1 MTNLMWARVSALGDV
16 KASGNWMYAA
26 KLPGEGARMYDA
38 CGALKDA
45 VLALGVGI
53 EGGKDS
59 LSMAAREAE
68 RLGRRY
74 VTDMV
79 CTTDDVAA
87 DLPQFEPASFAR
99 CRFAPRTHAP
109 KPDDGAVGDGVD
121 GGADDTGTAP
131 GRGGPARGLPRAERG
146 LARRAREQGRNTGL
160 EERGESTSQRWFGGH
175 RPLT

>member
-38 CGALKDA
+38 CRALKDA
-45 VLALGVGI
+45 VLALGVGT

-59 LSMAAREAE
+59 LSMAVREAE
-68 RLGRRY
+68 RLGHRY

-79 CTTDDVAA
+79 CTTDDAAA
-87 DLPQFEPASFAR
+87 DLPQFEPTSFAR

-109 KPDDGAVGDGVD
+109 DPDNGAVGDMVCTMDDAAANLPQFEPTIFARFRFAPRTYVPEPYAVGGVCCV
-121 GGADDTGTAP
+121 G
-131 GRGGPARGLPRAERG
+131 
-146 LARRAREQGRNTGL
+146 
-160 EERGESTSQRWFGGH
+160 
-175 RPLT
+175 

>member
-26 KLPGEGARMYDA
+26 KLPGESARMYDA

-68 RLGRRY
+68 RLGHRY

-79 CTTDDVAA
+79 CTTDDAA
-87 DLPQFEPASFAR
+87 VDLPQFEPMIFAR
-99 CRFAPRTHAP
+99 FRFAPRTHAP
-109 KPDDGAVGDGVD
+109 EPYAVGGVCCV
-121 GGADDTGTAP
+121 G
-131 GRGGPARGLPRAERG
+131 
-146 LARRAREQGRNTGL
+146 
-160 EERGESTSQRWFGGH
+160 
-175 RPLT
+175 